1 MKFEIEIDEEKLA
14 DRVEAVLVEYAVEAI
29 RKEWGAGYRFRQDSK
44 SIMREAIRANMDEL
58 SERAV
63 AAAATSIANRAIK
76 EKMKEILNEVK
87 DHD

>member
-29 RKEWGAGYRFRQDSK
+29 RKEWGAGYQFRQDSK
-44 SIMREAIRANMDEL
+44 NIMREAIRANMDEL